1 MLEVVDHVL
10 VTVHTVQPDSNLVI
24 CVWVLGWEE
33 PEVQFRGLV
42 GGIADGQKTSVGL
55 ANVEVDVGDRSR
67 SSVDSE
73 C

>member
-1 MLEVVDHVL
+1 MLEGIDHVRGND
-10 VTVHTVQPDSNLVI
+10 HTVQPDGDLVI
-24 CVWVLGWEE
+24 RVWVLGWEE

-42 GGIADGQKTSVGL
+42 GGIADRQKTRVGL